1 MKTLLFLLLLAL
13 GIVFFV
19 FYRQSHR
26 VNIPELADFNIQ
38 KYMGKWYEIARTD
51 ISFERGL
58 EQVYAEYAPGENGR
72 IAVTNRGYS
81 EESQEWQEARAYA
94 VATPV
99 KSHFKVYFFPLIAGN
114 YQVAYVNEDYTLA
127 LVSGGTL
134 GYLWILSR
142 TPSISPEQKQQMLSL
157 AKTLGYDVG
166 KLHFTHH
173 PTAETPKSKPVAT
186 RAPFPAP

>member
-1 MKTLLFLLLLAL
+1 MKTLLLLAL
-13 GIVFFV
+13 ALGIVLLV
-19 FYRQSHR
+19 FYKKRPR
-26 VNIPELADFNIQ
+26 VNIPELPGFHIQ

-51 ISFERGL
+51 TSFERGL
-58 EQVYAEYAPGENGR
+58 ERVSAEYAPGEKGR
-72 IAVTNRGYS
+72 ISVTNRGYS
-81 EESQEWQEARAYA
+81 EERQEWKEAHAYA

-99 KSHFKVYFFPLIAGN
+99 KSHFKVYFVPLIAGN

-134 GYLWILSR
+134 DYLWILSR

-157 AKTLGYDVG
+157 AKSFGYDPS

-173 PTAETPKSKPVAT
+173 PAPEILEAKPSVEH
-186 RAPFPAP
+186 APSPDS